1 MAAHSDGGVEIG
13 VAASVDYADHERTY
27 RGFLTL
33 LKYSMTGITILL
45 VVMAFFLL

>member
-33 LKYSMTGITILL
+33 LKYSMTGIIVVLVLL
-45 VVMAFFLL
+45 AIFAY